1 MKTTTSMLTMK
12 VKLIQSNR
20 SAGPLAL
27 ATRSL
32 RNSFPVKARYT
43 TLSRQ
48 PKVNLSLNYNAESS
62 ALQKYMQSVTDRM
75 KANSCTPSTHTMHHQ
90 CRGTRV

>member
-1 MKTTTSMLTMK
+1 MK

-20 SAGPLAL
+20 SAGPLTL

-32 RNSFPVKARYT
+32 RNSFHVQARYT
-43 TLSRQ
+43 TLSRP
-48 PKVNLSLNYNAESS
+48 PKVNLSLNYTAENT
-62 ALQKYMQSVTDRM
+62 ALQKYMQSIRDRM
-75 KANSCTPSTHTMHHQ
+75 KANSRTPSTHTMHHQ